1 MRKLRFVGVDAPLI
15 TEQGLKIRDR
25 IVVGIRDNLVARKLC
40 PLAGPLGP
48 GVQTFGYDKL
58 TEVSDARLDFGWPG
72 AESLDIVN
80 LARETVP
87 IPNLHAEF
95 EINKL
100 DLLSSQMTGQ
110 PLNYSVIDSK
120 TYKVA
125 LLEDQLLM
133 MGWKPDGTNYI
144 ISGFYTAA
152 GNDENTGLD
161 WGTKANIETSMVNA
175 LGLMLADKMH
185 PPFDLTLNGIQ
196 YAQAAALIANSSQ
209 SYLSY
214 IKEVIKGEIYISPSL
229 VAGTGLLS
237 KKNNLGM
244 FEYVLA
250 EDVTSYTEPVPRS
263 GNLFGKIYVRGL
275 PIIYES
281 KALCKLSNI

>member
-1 MRKLRFVGVDAPLI
+1 M
-15 TEQGLKIRDR
+15 
-25 IVVGIRDNLVARKLC
+25 
-40 PLAGPLGP
+40 
-48 GVQTFGYDKL
+48 
-58 TEVSDARLDFGWPG
+58 
-72 AESLDIVN
+72 
-80 LARETVP
+80 
-87 IPNLHAEF
+87 
-95 EINKL
+95 
-100 DLLSSQMTGQ
+100 
-110 PLNYSVIDSK
+110 
-120 TYKVA
+120 
-125 LLEDQLLM
+125 
-133 MGWKPDGTNYI
+133 
-144 ISGFYTAA
+144 
-152 GNDENTGLD
+152 
-161 WGTKANIETSMVNA
+161 
-175 LGLMLADKMH
+175 
-185 PPFDLTLNGIQ
+185 
-196 YAQAAALIANSSQ
+196 IANSSQ